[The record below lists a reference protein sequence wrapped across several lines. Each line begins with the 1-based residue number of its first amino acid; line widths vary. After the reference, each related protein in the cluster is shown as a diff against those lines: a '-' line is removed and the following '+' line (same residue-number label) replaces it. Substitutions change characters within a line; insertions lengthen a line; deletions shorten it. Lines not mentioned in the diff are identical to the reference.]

1 MHQLKQFARGIAGF
15 IAGNDA
21 LWNPFAKTVVRG
33 SQFLCSVRD
42 IHEAD
47 GIVSRHPRLR
57 EAFAPKVV
65 LAGPFQGM
73 KYGSTRAFC
82 SALHPKLLG
91 AYENELAGLVSAA
104 IGRNYPTLVD
114 VGAADGYYAVGFAL
128 KNPGIRVIAFEQ
140 DPRAQAEFAKLAAAN
155 GISSGLDVRGKCEP
169 PDLLTIAADPGLVI
183 VDCEGYED
191 PLLNPEVI
199 RHFKDWDFII
209 ETHDGFSP
217 GITDRLEQRFAATH
231 ETRRVE
237 VIHDLDKADHLDF
250 PLLKDLPRR
259 EVNRLL
265 AENRQHA
272 CLRWLACF
280 SKSAAHRSAESIP
293 PQ

>member
-1 MHQLKQFARGIAGF
+1 MHQLKQLARGIAGV

-47 GIVSRHPRLR
+47 EIVARHARLH
-57 EAFAPKVV
+57 EAFAPAVV

-73 KYGSTRAFC
+73 KYGSTQAFC

-91 AYENELAGLVSAA
+91 AYENEIAGLVSTA
-104 IGRNYPTLVD
+104 IRANYDTLVD

-128 KNPGIRVIAFEQ
+128 KSPNIRVIAFEQ

-155 GISSGLDVRGKCEP
+155 GISGGLDVRGKCEP
-169 PDLLTIAADPGLVI
+169 ADLLAINAAPGLMI

-217 GITDRLEQRFAATH
+217 GITDRLEQRFTTTH

-237 VIHDLDKADHLDF
+237 VIHDLDKADHFDL
-250 PLLKDLPRR
+250 PLLKGLPRR

-272 CLRWLACF
+272 CLRWLACS
-280 SKSAAHRSAESIP
+280 SKSAPRRDA
-293 PQ
+293 